1 MFRFLFK
8 SNPIQ
13 REGVR
18 MNDTTNTNEEF
29 ECPVIDKPGNWCK
42 ISAIMLLMG
51 FLMTP
56 QGCEAEEYKYK
67 VGDKEYTLAVE
78 PYDDESKE
86 LVHEYK
92 LQTLNTSMGMMHN
105 AANVEIAEKDIKP
118 IITSNHII
126 MREGYTKVT
135 DQQFQLLM
143 VQAMGRFP
151 DLVGVRW
158 DVVKSGLARR
168 DWARPYLKDGE
179 FAEGEFLLHNTLITY
194 WGGLPD
200 PATFLTPPKDL
211 QEKKESTE

>member
-1 MFRFLFK
+1 
-8 SNPIQ
+8 
-13 REGVR
+13 
-18 MNDTTNTNEEF
+18 MNDTTNTNEDF

-56 QGCEAEEYKYK
+56 QGCEADEYKYE
-67 VGDKEYTLAVE
+67 VEDREYTLAVE
-78 PYDDESKE
+78 PFDEETKE
-86 LVHEYK
+86 LVHKYK

-118 IITSNHII
+118 ILTSKHII
-126 MREGYTKVT
+126 MREGYTRVT

-143 VQAMGRFP
+143 VQAMSKFP

-158 DVVKSGLARR
+158 DVVKAGLARR

-179 FAEGEFLLHNTLITY
+179 FAEGEFLLHNTLIVY
-194 WGGLPD
+194 WGGFPKQDVFQLLPQ
-200 PATFLTPPKDL
+200 PEPEKDEDKASIEPL
-211 QEKKESTE
+211 ILEEESTE